1 MKTLSMFVMLLL
13 INSILL
19 SVTDSDKKKKK
30 DNKSSKSKKANL
42 KSGVEVQ
49 GADKFH
55 PEIDGLGTIA
65 KGGKIDVNGE
75 SVPLVLDKP
84 PFKVKSCNQIIA
96 TNAQYIEDLKDFRK
110 RKEGF
115 FIITVL
121 SIHLFQAKDATKLI
135 HVSNFPQMEKLTQ
148 PLKGAKGCIIADGGK
163 STADITIC
171 FKNEADTQALLD
183 ALRSF
188 GKCRMGD
195 SLVPISEDKIKK
207 LAAACGAKEEAVTA
221 ENFEMNVDI
230 RSGNKWDSDRA
241 KFFQPKPIQVPGT
254 PPVVVD
260 DPSKKK

>member
-1 MKTLSMFVMLLL
+1 MKTLSVFVMLLL
-13 INSILL
+13 LNSVFL

-30 DNKSSKSKKANL
+30 DIKQKSSKANL
-42 KSGVEVQ
+42 KSSLQVQ

-65 KGGKIDVNGE
+65 KGGKIEINGE

-96 TNAQYIEDLKDFRK
+96 TNAEYIEDLKDFRK

-135 HVSNFPQMEKLTQ
+135 HSSNFTQIEKLTQ
-148 PLKGAKGCIIADGGK
+148 PLKGARGCLVVDGGK
-163 STADITIC
+163 STADITVC

-183 ALRSF
+183 AIKSF

-221 ENFEMNVDI
+221 ENFEMSVDI

-241 KFFQPKPIQVPGT
+241 KFFQPKQIQVPGT
-254 PPVVVD
+254 PPIVVD
-260 DPSKKK
+260 DPLKKK